1 MKRNQAKELVR
12 ELILE
17 ISAETFKSAIGAS
30 KERGTYKRT
39 WRLGD
44 TYFRQFKGKPL
55 LDGTI
60 NRVTVDNQ
68 RAYDTPT
75 VVIEVTGVPDERPGI
90 EKTVYIAYDIEQDTY
105 DIENTPISR
114 KDANTLWKI
123 AQHIN
128 PDTKYKLPGKTF
140 KIIGDQ

>member
-1 MKRNQAKELVR
+1 MKRNQAKEVIR

-17 ISAETFKSAIGAS
+17 ISAETFKSAIGVS
-30 KERGTYKRT
+30 KQRGTYKRT

-68 RAYDTPT
+68 EAYDTPT
-75 VVIEVTGVPDERPGI
+75 VVIEVTGVPGERPGT
-90 EKTVYIAYDIEQDTY
+90 EKTVNIAYDVEQDTY
-105 DIENTPISR
+105 DIESTPVSR
-114 KDANTLWKI
+114 KDASTLRKI

-128 PDTKYKLPGKTF
+128 PDTKYNLPGKTF